1 MQELDLKDE
10 RRKTLIVI
18 ACLSGMGLLMGVAAI
33 AGVAAY
39 VYL

>member
-10 RRKTLIVI
+10 RRKTLFAI
-18 ACLSGMGLLMGVAAI
+18 AFLAGMGLLMGVAAI